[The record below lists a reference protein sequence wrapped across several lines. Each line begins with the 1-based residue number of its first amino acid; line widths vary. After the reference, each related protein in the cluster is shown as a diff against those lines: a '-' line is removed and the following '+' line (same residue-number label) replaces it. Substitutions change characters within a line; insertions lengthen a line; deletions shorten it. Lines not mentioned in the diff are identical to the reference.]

1 MDNQG
6 GRNMLFID
14 SIFSTD
20 VKLRGSIFQRV
31 VAASWECR
39 VVVVLYV
46 HTVTPG
52 VVWECSGGGCV
63 VCTYSDTWCCL
74 VV

>member
-1 MDNQG
+1 
-6 GRNMLFID
+6 MLYVH
-14 SIFSTD
+14 T
-20 VKLRGSIFQRV
+20 VTPGV
-31 VAASWECR
+31 VWECR

-52 VVWECSGGGCV
+52 VVWECRVVVVLYVHTVTPGVVRECSGGGCV

-74 VV
+74 GV